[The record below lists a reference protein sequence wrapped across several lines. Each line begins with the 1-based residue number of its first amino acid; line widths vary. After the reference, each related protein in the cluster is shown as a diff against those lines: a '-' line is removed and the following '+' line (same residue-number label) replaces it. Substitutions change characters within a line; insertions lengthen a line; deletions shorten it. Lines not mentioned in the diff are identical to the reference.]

1 MGQLIDGVW
10 VKGSV
15 SSNDQKGSFKRA
27 SSVFR
32 NKISSNHSTYLP
44 ETNRYHLYVSYAC
57 PWAHRTLIF
66 RKLKNLESHISVD
79 YVHPDMLEMGWSFE
93 KNFPGTSGDS
103 LHNKRYVHEIYQ
115 LSDKDISTKA
125 TVPILWDKK
134 TRTIV
139 NNESAEIIRIM
150 NDAFNDITKN
160 KDYYYPEKF
169 RDQIDS
175 INDTIYE
182 NINNG
187 VYRSGF
193 SKTQNSYE
201 EAVKNLFTSLDM
213 VNDILEGRDY
223 LVGDI
228 LTEADIRLVP
238 TLIRFDCVYYF
249 HFKCNLKKISEYKNI
264 SRYLRNLFE
273 EDAIKSTTNFE
284 HIKRHYFYS
293 HENINPFRIIP
304 IGPENLIS

>member
-10 VKGSV
+10 VRGSV
-15 SSNDQKGSFKRA
+15 STNDQKGSFKRA

-32 NKISSNHSTYLP
+32 NKISSNHPTYLP

-66 RKLKNLESHISVD
+66 RQLKNLESHISVD

-93 KNFPGTSGDS
+93 KDFPGTSGDS

-139 NNESAEIIRIM
+139 NNESSEIIRIM

-160 KDYYYPEKF
+160 KDDYYPEKF

>member
-15 SSNDQKGSFKRA
+15 SANDQKGNFKRA

-32 NKISSNHSTYLP
+32 NKISSNHPKYLP

-139 NNESAEIIRIM
+139 NNESSEIIRIM

-160 KDYYYPEKF
+160 KDDYYPEKF

-175 INDTIYE
+175 INDIIYE

-213 VNDILEGRDY
+213 VNDILEGRNY

-304 IGPENLIS
+304 IGPETSIS